1 MIFKSVGL
9 APNSRL
15 PHAAARLAW
24 AAMRRHA
31 ARLAKIAA

>member
-9 APNSRL
+9 TPNTRL
-15 PHAAARLAW
+15 ARATARLTW
-24 AAMRRHA
+24 AAMRRRA